1 MKFASAAGKDLVL
14 SYEAVMA
21 SVRGQRALLITCLTK
36 GVHSTD
42 KQGKNYTD
50 HAETRLIL

>member
-14 SYEAVMA
+14 SSEAVMA
-21 SVRGQRALLITCLTK
+21 SDRGQRALLITCLTK

-42 KQGKNYTD
+42 KQGKDYTD